1 MHSPRNI
8 TPSFTYTTSEEIVNS
23 FRPVSGAIQ
32 TRLLASPRIGRHTDG
47 GDQRRT
53 SFSLIIDR
61 QIVQNTINHTSSK
74 RPKLT
79 RLVRKVGSIN
89 EKYLEFQVLTSNA
102 K

>member
-1 MHSPRNI
+1 MCVELAVAIAQRFVRVNIQEYNTYSGLNDLMHSPRNI

-47 GDQRRT
+47 GDQ
-53 SFSLIIDR
+53 IIDR

-79 RLVRKVGSIN
+79 
-89 EKYLEFQVLTSNA
+89 Y
-102 K
+102 